1 MAKKPTILIKR
12 YSNRRLYDTD
22 KSSYITMAELAERI
36 RKGSDVRVVDAKTN
50 EDLTQA
56 TLTQIII
63 EGRGAGRLLPIP
75 LLVKLIRL
83 GDDALAEFFG
93 RYMSVSLEL
102 YLQLKRGA
110 QAVQPYYPF
119 ATLPFDASSAFA
131 RMLMGAS
138 QWVGPSR
145 RGEPAM
151 QPTGPEESIEPM
163 VPMEEMQGMQPSPDP
178 EVAALRRELEEL
190 KAEFLKKKK

>member
-75 LLVKLIRL
+75 LLIKLIRL

-138 QWVGPSR
+138 HWVEPSR
-145 RGEPAM
+145 RGAPASVS
-151 QPTGPEESIEPM
+151 GPEEESLEPM
-163 VPMEEMQGMQPSPDP
+163 QPMEPPPPMAPDP
-178 EVAALRRELEEL
+178 EVAELRRELDEL
-190 KAEFLKKKK
+190 KAEFQKKKR

>member
-1 MAKKPTILIKR
+1 MILIKR

-22 KSSYITMAELAERI
+22 KSSYITMAELADTI
-36 RKGSDVRVVDAKTN
+36 RKGAEVRVVDAKTN
-50 EDLTQA
+50 EDLTQS

-63 EGRGAGRLLPIP
+63 EGRGANRLLPVP
-75 LLVKLIRL
+75 LLMKLVRL

-93 RYMSVSLEL
+93 RYMSISLEL

-110 QAVQPYYPF
+110 QGVQPYFPL

-138 QWVGPSR
+138 SWISPSR
-145 RGEPAM
+145 EGVPPPDNFAAPDAAPPPAPVAV
-151 QPTGPEESIEPM
+151 Q
-163 VPMEEMQGMQPSPDP
+163 DP
-178 EVAALRRELEEL
+178 EVAELRRELEAI
-190 KAEFLKKKK
+190 KASHQQNQPKKRR

>member
-36 RKGSDVRVVDAKTN
+36 RKGSEVRVVDAKTN

-75 LLVKLIRL
+75 LLIKLIRL

-138 QWVGPSR
+138 HWVEPSR
-145 RGEPAM
+145 RGAPAM
-151 QPTGPEESIEPM
+151 PVTGNEEPM
-163 VPMEEMQGMQPSPDP
+163 APMEPLEPMEPPAPVPDP
-178 EVAALRRELEEL
+178 EVAELRRELDEL
-190 KAEFLKKKK
+190 KAEFQKKKR